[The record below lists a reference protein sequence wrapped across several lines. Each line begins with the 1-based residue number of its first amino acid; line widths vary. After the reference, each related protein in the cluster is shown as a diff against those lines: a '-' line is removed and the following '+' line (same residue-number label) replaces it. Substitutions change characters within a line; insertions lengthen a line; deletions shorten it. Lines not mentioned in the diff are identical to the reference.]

1 MSLRVFLVR
10 HAETA
15 WNRDRRYQGWSDTP
29 LSETGRAQ
37 AAAVAKELAGVGL
50 AAVYASPLSRAL
62 DTGEAIARPLGLTVQ
77 PTPAFKE
84 MGFGS
89 WEGQTLEAARA
100 LDPELYERWREAPH
114 ETVVP
119 GGEALK
125 DVRARV
131 LAGLAALREPHRG
144 QAVCVVTHAIVA
156 RLLILE
162 ALGLGLDRIWSVHV
176 SPTGVSELEFRDDWT
191 ALHRMNTL
199 GHLDSVAAAR

>member
-29 LSETGRAQ
+29 LSEIGRAQ
-37 AAAVAKELAGVGL
+37 AAAVGTELASAGI

-62 DTGEAIARPLGLTVQ
+62 ETGEAIARPLGLTVQ
-77 PTPAFKE
+77 PAPAFKE

-100 LDPELYERWREAPH
+100 MDPALYQRWMEAPH

-131 LAGLAALREPHRG
+131 LAGLDALREPHRG
-144 QAVCVVTHAIVA
+144 QAVCVVTHAMVS

-199 GHLDSVAAAR
+199 GHLDALASAR